1 MAWAQNGDRKFSAY
15 AVGFY
20 NLENLFDTCHDEGK
34 NDYEYLP
41 TGTNRWNALKYEHK
55 LRNMSKVLAEMGTD
69 KLPGVGCALI
79 GVSEVENARALDDL
93 VAQEPLRA
101 RNFKYVHVEGPDRR
115 GVDCAMLYNPALF
128 TVIDYTL
135 YPYVQALEKDSA
147 YYTRGFL
154 TVKGRMA
161 GEDIGVIV
169 CHWPSRASD
178 GFYRESG
185 ARQVKV
191 IKDRLLSENPAIKI
205 FVMGDMNDDPTNK
218 SMTKEL
224 SCKSEIRKTGD
235 GDMYNPWY
243 NILVKKGTG
252 TLLYDGAWNL
262 FDQIVMTPNLLDR
275 KDKKDYSTLT
285 FWQNQIFRRD
295 YLIQLDGQYKGGPK
309 RTHAGGVWLDGY
321 SDHLPVV
328 VYLLKEQK

>member
-1 MAWAQNGDRKFSAY
+1 MNGSDSRQSAQNIPGEPSNGGFPQIGQRNGTATDRHERNILLALSLFCAIMASAQNGDRKFSAY

-55 LRNMSKVLAEMGTD
+55 LRNMSKVLSEMGTD

-135 YPYVQALEKDSA
+135 YPYVQELEKDSA

-191 IKDRLLSENPAIKI
+191 IKDRLLSENPAIKKI
-205 FVMGDMNDDPTNK
+205 GRIA
-218 SMTKEL
+218 ER
-224 SCKSEIRKTGD
+224 IR
-235 GDMYNPWY
+235 MSRH
-243 NILVKKGTG
+243 VSSS
-252 TLLYDGAWNL
+252 
-262 FDQIVMTPNLLDR
+262 F
-275 KDKKDYSTLT
+275 
-285 FWQNQIFRRD
+285 
-295 YLIQLDGQYKGGPK
+295 
-309 RTHAGGVWLDGY
+309 
-321 SDHLPVV
+321 
-328 VYLLKEQK
+328 